1 MAAACLQY
9 IIDIGFEH
17 ICFRSVDGLDAAVL
31 FNQAHGALCLP
42 LGQSGN
48 LIHVLYRDAQTGHAG
63 VHQDN
68 VIPAAQKGDDASGLA
83 VTG

>member
-17 ICFRSVDGLDAAVL
+17 ICFRSVDCLDAAVL
-31 FNQAHGALCLP
+31 FNQTHGALCLP

-48 LIHVLYRDAQTGHAG
+48 LIHVLYRDAR
-63 VHQDN
+63 
-68 VIPAAQKGDDASGLA
+68 PAWLSPDDAKPALPWLFSETESS
-83 VTG
+83 V